1 VKVLGVIPAR
11 YGSTRL
17 PGKPLADLGGKPV
30 IQHTYERACQA
41 LNNVIVATDDQ
52 RILDVVAAFGGQ
64 AVMTRSDHSCG
75 SERVA
80 EVAASLDCDI
90 VVNIQGDE
98 PFIDPLMIQEAVAPL
113 LADSGLVM
121 STLSRAITSEED
133 LQNPSVVKV
142 VTDQRGNALY
152 FSRSVIPYP
161 RYREFCRWREHVGL
175 YGYRKEFLLQ
185 YVHWPPTP
193 LERAESLEQLRVLE
207 HGFAIRVV
215 ETERGLGAPCID
227 TPEDLVRAH
236 EYLARGHEYL
246 AELEAFC

>member
-1 VKVLGVIPAR
+1 VKVVGVIPAR

-30 IQHTYERACQA
+30 IQRTYERACQA
-41 LNNVIVATDDQ
+41 LDRVIVATDDE
-52 RILDVVAAFGGQ
+52 RVLAAVSDFGGQ
-64 AVMTRSDHSCG
+64 VVMTRSDHSCG

-80 EVAASLDCDI
+80 EVVASLDCDI

-98 PFIDPLMIQEAVAPL
+98 PFIDPLMIEEAVAPL
-113 LADSGLVM
+113 LVDPALVM

-152 FSRSVIPYP
+152 FSRSVIPHP
-161 RYREFCRWREHVGL
+161 RHREFCRWREHVGL
-175 YGYRKEFLLQ
+175 YVYRKEFLLE
-185 YVHWPPTP
+185 YVQWPPTP
-193 LERAESLEQLRVLE
+193 LEQAESLEQLRVLE
-207 HGFAIRVV
+207 NGFSIRVV
-215 ETERGLGAPCID
+215 ETQLGRGAPCID

-236 EYLARGHEYL
+236 EYLAQ
-246 AELEAFC
+246 LEAFC